1 MGGGQV
7 AVSEMGRRREVHVGA
22 AREGVRRFG
31 RKRFLRR
38 QKIEMVIAWPLAV
51 LCFAGL
57 RAQGCP

>member
-1 MGGGQV
+1 
-7 AVSEMGRRREVHVGA
+7 MGRLPFLKWGGDVRCTLEGA
-22 AREGVRRFG
+22 GEGVRRFG